1 MIQNRV
7 VIKSFQLIIFSIGWI
22 FSLKAQTISTEQYI
36 DQYKD
41 IAMLEMK
48 RMGVPAAITLAQGL
62 LESESGNSD
71 LVKKSNNHFGIK
83 CKSSWTGEGVTHDD
97 DSLGECFRK
106 YATAEE
112 SFRDHSDFLKAGKHY
127 SFLFDLD
134 PSDYKGWAYGLKKAG
149 YATNPKYPIILINY
163 IEKYNLQRFN
173 LVGAEGLT
181 NVDSKKLKDDQ
192 LLAEQKTPI
201 SIPNFS
207 NDRIALG
214 EADIILSGAPDVIGV
229 VNGSKCIKALR
240 GTSLLAIA
248 TRHNISLQR
257 LLIINELDDGL
268 LDDDQLIF
276 LQKKSTKGNKDFV
289 IVEKK
294 ETYYSIAQNNGIQ
307 LEKLLEYNHLYE
319 DDDVLS
325 GTKVYLKPTEQLDQ
339 TKMNSIKSSGTIF
352 YTVKA
357 KDGLYGIAQKYNV
370 SVEQLKYWNKLS
382 NENLQI
388 GQQLIVGQ

>member
-201 SIPNFS
+201 LIPNFS

>member
-7 VIKSFQLIIFSIGWI
+7 IIKSVQLIILAIGWI
-22 FSLKAQTISTEQYI
+22 FSLKAQTISPEQYI

-48 RMGVPAAITLAQGL
+48 RIGVPAAITLAQGL

-83 CKSSWTGEGVTHDD
+83 CKSNWTGEGVTHDD

-112 SFRDHSDFLKAGKHY
+112 SFKDHSNFLKAGKHY

-134 PSDYKGWAYGLKKAG
+134 PTDYKGWAFGLKKAG
-149 YATNPKYPIILINY
+149 YATNPKYPVILINY

-173 LVGAEGLT
+173 ILDAEGLT
-181 NVDSKKLKDDQ
+181 NVDSKKLKDDPV
-192 LLAEQKTPI
+192 LADQKIPI
-201 SIPNFS
+201 SIPTFPI
-207 NDRIALG
+207 DRSALG
-214 EADIILSGAPDVIGV
+214 EADAILSGVPDIIGV
-229 VNGSKCIKALR
+229 VNGSKCIKAFK

-248 TRHNISLQR
+248 TRHKISLQR

-268 LDDDQLIF
+268 LDEDQLIF
-276 LQKKSTKGNKDFV
+276 LQKKSTNGNKDFV
-289 IVEKK
+289 IVRKK

-325 GTKVYLKPTEQLDQ
+325 GTKVYLKPTEQLGQ
-339 TKMNSIKSSGTIF
+339 TKIDSVQSSGTIF
-352 YTVKA
+352 HKVKA
-357 KDGLYGIAQKYNV
+357 KEGLYGIAQKYNV
-370 SVEQLKYWNKLS
+370 SVEQLKNWNKLS

-388 GQQLIVGQ
+388 GQQLIVSQ

>member
-173 LVGAEGLT
+173 IVGAEGLT

-201 SIPNFS
+201 LIPNFS

-214 EADIILSGAPDVIGV
+214 EADIILSGDPDLIGV
-229 VNGSKCIKALR
+229 VNGSKCIKALK

-248 TRHNISLQR
+248 TRHKISLQR

-325 GTKVYLKPTEQLDQ
+325 GAKVYLKPTEQLDQ

>member
-1 MIQNRV
+1 
-7 VIKSFQLIIFSIGWI
+7 
-22 FSLKAQTISTEQYI
+22 
-36 DQYKD
+36 
-41 IAMLEMK
+41 
-48 RMGVPAAITLAQGL
+48 
-62 LESESGNSD
+62 
-71 LVKKSNNHFGIK
+71 
-83 CKSSWTGEGVTHDD
+83 
-97 DSLGECFRK
+97 
-106 YATAEE
+106 
-112 SFRDHSDFLKAGKHY
+112 
-127 SFLFDLD
+127 
-134 PSDYKGWAYGLKKAG
+134 
-149 YATNPKYPIILINY
+149 
-163 IEKYNLQRFN
+163 
-173 LVGAEGLT
+173 
-181 NVDSKKLKDDQ
+181 
-192 LLAEQKTPI
+192 
-201 SIPNFS
+201 
-207 NDRIALG
+207 
-214 EADIILSGAPDVIGV
+214 
-229 VNGSKCIKALR
+229 
-240 GTSLLAIA
+240 
-248 TRHNISLQR
+248 LQR

-325 GTKVYLKPTEQLDQ
+325 GAKVYLKPTEQLDQ

>member
-7 VIKSFQLIIFSIGWI
+7 VIKSFQLMIFSIGWI

-83 CKSSWTGEGVTHDD
+83 CKSSWSGEGVTHDD

-229 VNGSKCIKALR
+229 VNGCKCIKALK

-248 TRHNISLQR
+248 TRHKISLQR

>member
-1 MIQNRV
+1 
-7 VIKSFQLIIFSIGWI
+7 
-22 FSLKAQTISTEQYI
+22 
-36 DQYKD
+36 
-41 IAMLEMK
+41 
-48 RMGVPAAITLAQGL
+48 
-62 LESESGNSD
+62 
-71 LVKKSNNHFGIK
+71 
-83 CKSSWTGEGVTHDD
+83 
-97 DSLGECFRK
+97 LGECFRK

-112 SFRDHSDFLKAGKHY
+112 SFRDHSNFLKAGKHY

-134 PSDYKGWAYGLKKAG
+134 PKDYKGWAYGLKKAG
-149 YATNPKYPIILINY
+149 YATNPKYPVILINY

-173 LVGAEGLT
+173 ILDLEGLT
-181 NVDSKKLKDDQ
+181 NVDSKKLKDD
-192 LLAEQKTPI
+192 LVLADQKTPI
-201 SIPNFS
+201 SIPTFPI
-207 NDRIALG
+207 DRSALG
-214 EADIILSGAPDVIGV
+214 EADIILSSDPDIIGD
-229 VNGSKCIKALR
+229 VNGSKCIKALK

-248 TRHNISLQR
+248 TRHKISLQR

-268 LDDDQLIF
+268 LDEDQLIF
-276 LQKKSTKGNKDFV
+276 LQKKATKGNKDFI
-289 IVEKK
+289 IVRKK

-357 KDGLYGIAQKYNV
+357 KDGLFGIAQKYNV

>member
-7 VIKSFQLIIFSIGWI
+7 VIKSFQLIIFTIGCI
-22 FSLKAQTISTEQYI
+22 FSLNAQTISPEQYI

-48 RMGVPAAITLAQGL
+48 RIGVPVSVTLVQGL

-83 CKSSWTGEGVTHDD
+83 CKSNWTGEGVTHDD

-112 SFRDHSDFLKAGKHY
+112 SFRDHSNFLKAGKHY

-134 PSDYKGWAYGLKKAG
+134 PKDYKGWAYGLKKAG
-149 YATNPKYPIILINY
+149 YATNPKYPVILINY

-173 LVGAEGLT
+173 ILDAKGLT
-181 NVDSKKLKDDQ
+181 NVDSKKLKDD
-192 LLAEQKTPI
+192 LVLADQKTPI
-201 SIPNFS
+201 PIPTFPI
-207 NDRIALG
+207 DRSALG
-214 EADIILSGAPDVIGV
+214 EADIILSSDPDIIGV
-229 VNGSKCIKALR
+229 VNGSKCIKALK

-248 TRHNISLQR
+248 TRHKISLQR
-257 LLIINELDDGL
+257 LLIINELEDGL
-268 LDDDQLIF
+268 LDEDQLIF
-276 LQKKSTKGNKDFV
+276 LQKKATRGNKDFI
-289 IVEKK
+289 IVRKK

-325 GTKVYLKPTEQLDQ
+325 GTKVYLKPTEQLGQ
-339 TKMNSIKSSGTIF
+339 TKIDSVQSSGTIF
-352 YTVKA
+352 HKVKA
-357 KDGLYGIAQKYNV
+357 KEGLYGIAQKYNV
-370 SVEQLKYWNKLS
+370 SVEQLKNWNKLS

-388 GQQLIVGQ
+388 GQQLIVSQ

>member
-1 MIQNRV
+1 MIQNRAI
-7 VIKSFQLIIFSIGWI
+7 IKSIQLVIFTIGLI
-22 FSLKAQTISTEQYI
+22 FSLNAQTITTEQYI
-36 DQYKD
+36 EKYKD

-83 CKSSWTGEGVTHDD
+83 CKSNWTGEGVTHDD

-112 SFRDHSDFLKAGKHY
+112 SFRDHSNFLKAGKHY

-134 PSDYKGWAYGLKKAG
+134 PTDFKGWAYGLKKAG
-149 YATNPKYPIILINY
+149 YATNPKYPVILINY

-173 LVGAEGLT
+173 LVGVAGLT
-181 NVDSKKLKDDQ
+181 NVDTKKLKEDLVLQ
-192 LLAEQKTPI
+192 EQKTSILTPTIPI
-201 SIPNFS
+201 
-207 NDRIALG
+207 DRRTLG
-214 EADIILSGAPDVIGV
+214 EAEFILSGDPDIISVI
-229 VNGSKCIKALR
+229 NGSKCIKALK

-248 TRHNISLQR
+248 THHKISLQR
-257 LLIINELDDGL
+257 LLYINELEDGL
-268 LDDDQLIF
+268 LEDDQLIF
-276 LQKKSTKGNKDFV
+276 LQKKSTKGKNDFV
-289 IVEKK
+289 IVTKK

-325 GTKVYLKPTEQLDQ
+325 GTKVYLKAIEQLDQ
-339 TKMNSIKSSGTIF
+339 SKINSVQNSGTVF
-352 YTVKA
+352 HKVKA
-357 KDGLYGIAQKYNV
+357 KEGLYGIAQKYNV
-370 SVEQLKYWNKLS
+370 SVDQLKNWNKLS
-382 NENLQI
+382 SENLQI
-388 GQQLIVGQ
+388 GQQLIVSQ

>member
-134 PSDYKGWAYGLKKAG
+134 PSDYKGWAFGLKKAG

-248 TRHNISLQR
+248 TRHKISLQR

-325 GTKVYLKPTEQLDQ
+325 GAKVYLKPTEQLDQ